1 MGDLQDELRNKI
13 IKEESKNERTKFMEE
28 KKVIQFYKNNVLNPD
43 LLSSMAKD
51 WADEFYPFPGHKSD
65 KRNLTSA
72 QIRKFYG
79 EVLSIEEKLKAQK
92 NFELVKPQ
100 ILMLKSKAAY
110 AANPNN
116 QKIPNS
122 FKKWLFDMVDS
133 IKNENDFKAFKLTF
147 EAIVGY
153 FYGKGAK

>member
-1 MGDLQDELRNKI
+1 MGDLQDEIKKKLL
-13 IKEESKNERTKFMEE
+13 KEEKNYAEPKYKEE
-28 KKVIQFYKNNVLNPD
+28 QNMIQFYKDGILNSE
-43 LLSSMAKD
+43 LVSSKAKN
-51 WADEFYPFPGHKSD
+51 WADEFYPYPNNKND

-79 EVLSIEEKLKAQK
+79 EVLSIEEKLKTLK
-92 NFELVKPQ
+92 NFDLVKPQ

-116 QKIPNS
+116 RKIPDS
-122 FKKWLFDMVDS
+122 FKNWIFNMVDS
-133 IKNENDFKAFKLTF
+133 IQDENDFKAFKLTF